1 VATVK
6 ISSKV
11 EESEWK
17 ALQAV
22 ARESHQSISGLLTEA
37 IREYVRR
44 RRVRPDVLQ
53 HLEASIEQN
62 RELGRRLAE

>member
-1 VATVK
+1 MATVK

-11 EESEWK
+11 EEADWK
-17 ALQAV
+17 ALQEV

-44 RRVRPDVLQ
+44 RRVRPDVMR
-53 HLEASIEQN
+53 HLEESIEQN